1 MSTFLTNWCP
11 SRLVSCRSFLRVAT
25 CFSDPP
31 SGAVSQI
38 PCSGLD
44 LTAVEVFE
52 AGAGVGCGHVTVG
65 CVERFGSAFP
75 NASGGCCFGGVDE
88 WVEIGELDGAG

>member
-1 MSTFLTNWCP
+1 M
-11 SRLVSCRSFLRVAT
+11 RVAT

-44 LTAVEVFE
+44 LTAAEVFE

-75 NASGGCCFGGVDE
+75 NANGGCCFGGVDE

>member
-1 MSTFLTNWCP
+1 VSVAAGQLPVFLAGDDM
-11 SRLVSCRSFLRVAT
+11 VSDS
-25 CFSDPP
+25 P

-38 PCSGLD
+38 PCRGLG
-44 LTAVEVFE
+44 LTAADVFE
-52 AGAGVGCGHVTVG
+52 AGAGVGCGQVTVG
-65 CVERFGSAFP
+65 CVERSGSAFP